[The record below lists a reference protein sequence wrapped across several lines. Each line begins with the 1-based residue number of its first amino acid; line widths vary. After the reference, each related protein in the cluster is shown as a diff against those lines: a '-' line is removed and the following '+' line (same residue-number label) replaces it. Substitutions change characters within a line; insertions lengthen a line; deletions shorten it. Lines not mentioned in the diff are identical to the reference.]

1 VNTTTKAILIDV
13 TRCTG
18 CERCIEACKK
28 ENDLQPEIPA
38 RKLSQDGLSSR
49 RLATIVELRE
59 QKRFVKKQCVHCL
72 EPGCVDACL
81 VGAIT
86 RTEAGPVVY
95 DPSKCIGCRYC
106 MLACPLKIPRYEWE
120 KTLPY
125 MKKCDM
131 CADRVAVGKPPACV
145 EACTSE
151 ALVFG
156 DRDALLRE
164 AKRRIAGAPKRYL
177 HHVYGEKELG
187 GTAVL
192 YISDTP
198 LDALGWP
205 DRMGWRTMASY
216 TWPVMS
222 KTPWLAGGV
231 AAFLVGTYA
240 IIQRRMR
247 LMDEAAR
254 DTAAADPAG
263 PPEAATTEIDERRE
277 EEANL
282 DKGENR

>member
-1 VNTTTKAILIDV
+1 MTKAILIDV

-18 CERCIEACKK
+18 CERCVEACKK
-28 ENDLQPEIPA
+28 ENGLRPEIPA

-49 RLATIVELRE
+49 RLATLVPLRE

-106 MLACPLKIPRYEWE
+106 MLACPLNIPRYEWE

-131 CADRVAVGKPPACV
+131 CADRVAAGKPPACV
-145 EACTSE
+145 EACPSE

-156 DRDALLRE
+156 DREALLRE
-164 AKRRIAGAPKRYL
+164 AKHRIAGAPERYL
-177 HHVYGEKELG
+177 NHVYGEEELG

-205 DRMGWRTMASY
+205 SRVGWRTMASY

-247 LMDEAAR
+247 LMAESPRAA
-254 DTAAADPAG
+254 AAADPAG
-263 PPEAATTEIDERRE
+263 PSLDATAENDEGRE
-277 EEANL
+277 EEAHT
-282 DKGENR
+282 DQGENR